1 MPKNTLMYRDF
12 SGGENT
18 SANPKTIKPNELQ
31 LASGV
36 MVDEQGYLSS
46 FYPPQKSNSTE
57 SLKDFTYRIHPGR
70 GIFYFK
76 SDYSYVSGGD
86 TKDDGPYHYIL
97 ISDKKTGNISIT
109 DGETKTEI
117 FTPTNAIF

>member
-1 MPKNTLMYRDF
+1 MPKKTLIYRDF

-18 SANPKTIKPNELQ
+18 SANPRTIKPNELQ

-46 FYPPQKSNSTE
+46 FYPPQKASATAN
-57 SLKDFTYRIHPGR
+57 LKDFTYTVSPGR

-76 SDYSYVSGGD
+76 SDYSYVSGGN
-86 TKDDGPYHYIL
+86 TADDGPYHYIM
-97 ISDKKTGNISIT
+97 IIDRATGSISIT
-109 DGETKTEI
+109 DGTTRWNI
-117 FTPTNAIF
+117 QAAR